1 MIQYQNSNFTVF
13 QSLLYKTT
21 STVIQT
27 NDCIIV
33 VDPNLLPF
41 EVEAIRAHVDSIRD
55 NRPIYVIFTHSDW
68 DHVIGYGAF
77 QDATVIASSVFAQ
90 REDIEDIVKQMR
102 KFDDQYYLDR
112 PHPIL
117 YPSVDIEINE
127 DGQFVTI
134 GDTFLTFYQA
144 EGHTN
149 DGIYCIIEPLGIWIT
164 GDYLSDIEFPFIY
177 DSSSKYEAT
186 LLKTDAILKRHLIDY
201 LIPGHGHI
209 TDIVE
214 EIKFRKMVS
223 LTYIKELR
231 EAIEKGKDSQNLLQ
245 GYNYLSELQSCH
257 EQNIELM
264 KKELNAQI
272 KQD

>member
-27 NDCIIV
+27 KDCIIV

-41 EVEAIRAHVDSIRD
+41 EVEAIRAHVERIKND
-55 NRPIYVIFTHSDW
+55 RPIYVLFTHSDW

-77 QDATVIASSVFAQ
+77 QDATVIASSAFAQ
-90 REDIEDIVKQMR
+90 REDIEDIVKQMK

-112 PHPIL
+112 QHPIL
-117 YPSVDIEINE
+117 YPSVDLVVNE
-127 DGQFVTI
+127 DGQFLTI

-149 DGIYCIIEPLGIWIT
+149 DGIYCIIEPLGIWIA
-164 GDYLSDIEFPFIY
+164 GDYLSDVEFPFIY

-186 LLKTDAILKRHLIDY
+186 LHKTDAILKRHVIEY

-209 TDIVE
+209 TNIVE
-214 EIKFRKMVS
+214 EIKFRKMIS

-257 EQNIELM
+257 EQNIEQM
-264 KKELNAQI
+264 KMEMNSPINQE
-272 KQD
+272 